1 MTDGWVTL
9 EDNVIEGADMAE
21 RASRAATGLAALGV
35 GPGDAVAWLLYNDAA
50 VFTVTDAAGMLGA
63 YAVPVNWHL
72 APEEVRYILA
82 DSGARALVGHPHLLA
97 PLGALDIPVI
107 PLSDWPDWL
116 ASHKPYAA
124 PALDPPG
131 SMMYTSGT
139 TGRPKGV
146 RRQPATPEQRDRTT
160 AFLAEIYGL
169 HPGMVSAVTAPLYH
183 AAPNNHAVMTR
194 LSGGNL
200 VLMDRFDTERFLMLV
215 EERRI
220 GYAFMAPIMF
230 VRLLKLPEAVR
241 ARYDLS
247 SLRRVI
253 HAGAPCAPHVK
264 RAMIEWWG
272 PVLVEYY
279 GSTETGMVTW
289 CDSAE
294 WLARPGTVGPVMHN
308 AEVAILGEDNRRLG
322 PGETGDIYCLQ
333 RDLTPFT
340 YHNDPAKRASIEH
353 EGLVTNGDM
362 GYLDEAGYLFLN
374 DRRRDMIISGGV
386 NIYPAEVEAALIDCP
401 GVRDCAVF
409 GVPDEEYGERVA
421 AAIEREPGSAC
432 DEVVVGAF
440 LTGRIAG
447 YKHPRLVVF
456 HDSLP
461 REDTGKIFKRKLR
474 EPYWQGAGR
483 RI

>member
-1 MTDGWVTL
+1 MTTGWVRL
-9 EDNVIEGADMAE
+9 DDSFVGGAEMED
-21 RASRAATGLAALGV
+21 RAARAATGFSELGV
-35 GPGDAVAWLLYNDAA
+35 GPGDAVAWLLRNDAA
-50 VFTVTDAAGMLGA
+50 AFTVTDGAGMLGA

-72 APEEVRYILA
+72 APDEVRYILA

-97 PLGALDIPVI
+97 PLGDPGIPAI
-107 PLSDWPDWL
+107 SLAEWPDWL
-116 ASHKPYAA
+116 AAHA
-124 PALDPPG
+124 PRPAPPLDPPG

-146 RRQPATPEQRDRTT
+146 RRQPATPQQRETIT
-160 AFLAEIYGL
+160 AFIAGIYGL
-169 HPGMVSAVTAPLYH
+169 QAGMVSAVTAPLYH
-183 AAPNNHAVMTR
+183 AAPNNHAMMTR
-194 LSGGNL
+194 LAGGNL
-200 VLMDRFDTERFLMLV
+200 VLMDRFDAERFLALV
-215 EERRI
+215 EEQRI
-220 GYAFMAPIMF
+220 TDAFMAPIMF
-230 VRLLKLPEAVR
+230 VRLLKLPEEVR
-241 ARYDLS
+241 ARYDTS
-247 SLRRVI
+247 SLRRVV
-253 HAGAPCAPHVK
+253 HAGAPCAPDVK
-264 RAMIEWWG
+264 RAMIDWWG

-279 GSTETGMVTW
+279 GSTETGMVCW
-289 CDSAE
+289 CDSGE
-294 WLARPGTVGPVMHN
+294 WLARPGTVGRAMRN
-308 AEVAILGEDNRRLG
+308 AEIVVLGGDKQRLG
-322 PGETGDIYCLQ
+322 PGETGDIYCVH

-340 YHNDPAKRASIEH
+340 YHNDPAKRAGVEH
-353 EGLVTNGDM
+353 DGLVTNGDM
-362 GYLDEAGYLFLN
+362 GYLDDAGYLFLN

-386 NIYPAEVEAALIDCP
+386 NIYPAEIEAALIECP

-421 AAIEREPGSAC
+421 AAIEPEPGGGCSEEA
-432 DEVVVGAF
+432 VRRF

>member
-1 MTDGWVTL
+1 MTGGWVRL
-9 EDNVIEGADMAE
+9 DDSFIDGAGMAD
-21 RASRAATGLAALGV
+21 RAARAATGFAALGV

-50 VFTVTDAAGMLGA
+50 AFTVTDGAGMLGA

-72 APEEVRYILA
+72 APDEVRYILA
-82 DSGARALVGHPHLLA
+82 DSGAKALVGHPRLLA
-97 PLGALDIPVI
+97 PLGKLEIPAI

-116 ASHKPYAA
+116 AAHA
-124 PALDPPG
+124 PRTEPPLDPPG

-146 RRQPATPEQRDRTT
+146 RRQPATPEQRETIA
-160 AFLAEIYGL
+160 AFLTEIYGL
-169 HPGMVSAVTAPLYH
+169 QPGMVSAVTAPLYH
-183 AAPNNHAVMTR
+183 AAPNNHAMMSR
-194 LSGGNL
+194 LAGGHL
-200 VLMDRFDTERFLMLV
+200 VLMGRFDAERFLALV
-215 EERRI
+215 EEHRI
-220 GYAFMAPIMF
+220 SHAFMAPIMF

-247 SLRRVI
+247 SLCRVI
-253 HAGAPCAPHVK
+253 HAGAPCAPDVK

-279 GSTETGMVTW
+279 GSTETGLVTW
-289 CDSAE
+289 CDSGD
-294 WLARPGTVGPVMHN
+294 WLQRPGTVGRTMRN
-308 AEVAILGEDNRRLG
+308 AEIVIYGDDKERLG
-322 PGETGDIYCLQ
+322 PGETGDIYCVH
-333 RDLTPFT
+333 RDLMPFT
-340 YHNDPAKRASIEH
+340 YHNDPEKRAGVEH

-362 GYLDEAGYLFLN
+362 GYMDEAGYLFLN

-386 NIYPAEVEAALIDCP
+386 NIYPAEIEAALIECP

-409 GVPDEEYGERVA
+409 GVPDDEYGERVA
-421 AAIEREPGSAC
+421 AAIEREPGSDC
-432 DEVVVGAF
+432 DEAAVGAF
-440 LTGRIAG
+440 LAGRIAG

-456 HDSLP
+456 HASLP

-474 EPYWQGAGR
+474 EPYGKPAGR